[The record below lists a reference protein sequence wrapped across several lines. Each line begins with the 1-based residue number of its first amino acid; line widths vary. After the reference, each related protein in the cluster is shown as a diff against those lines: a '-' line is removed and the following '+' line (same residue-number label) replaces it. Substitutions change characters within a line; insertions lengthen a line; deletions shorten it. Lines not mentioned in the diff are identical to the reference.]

1 MFQTTGNWSISC
13 SFTCLQTKESYSIT
27 IVNCILYDSV
37 RSCMSLVSILFK
49 TYSYC
54 RRSNWSFW
62 ILKKK
67 KTRLSLDHQIH
78 LQLCSIFTIQSKWPQ
93 ALNCQGWHIHLSIPF
108 SHLPVLRGKESSVEV
123 KFAWGRR
130 HGKEQMPACQILCR
144 WTHYYSSGAGC
155 QTSQAWGPFTVCHFA
170 LNQSIVDIKR
180 FYIIFRK
187 MTNADPEHARSW
199 SLRLPVAHVWMA
211 YGEHLKII
219 HTGSCTDELLANK
232 SYS

>member
-1 MFQTTGNWSISC
+1 MQHFHYTVKMTTG
-13 SFTCLQTKESYSIT
+13 TKLS
-27 IVNCILYDSV
+27 
-37 RSCMSLVSILFK
+37 RM
-49 TYSYC
+49 TYP
-54 RRSNWSFW
+54 F
-62 ILKKK
+62 
-67 KTRLSLDHQIH
+67 
-78 LQLCSIFTIQSKWPQ
+78 
-93 ALNCQGWHIHLSIPF
+93 IPF

-123 KFAWGRR
+123 KFAWGRK
-130 HGKEQMPACQILCR
+130 HGKEQMPVCQILCR

-187 MTNADPEHARSW
+187 ITNADPEHARSW

-232 SYS
+232 SFS